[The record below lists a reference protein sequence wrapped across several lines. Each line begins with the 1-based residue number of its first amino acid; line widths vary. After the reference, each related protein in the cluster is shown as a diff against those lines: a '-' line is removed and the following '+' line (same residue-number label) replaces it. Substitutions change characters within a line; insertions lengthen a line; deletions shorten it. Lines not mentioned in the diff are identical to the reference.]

1 MRDDLVSVIDAARQS
16 TLAPSL
22 YSLTYT
28 GCEQA
33 ASLLIKYYMKRIV
46 EIIQGNYI
54 CMCMFLDTS
63 VSEIEETFKTF
74 TNRNDIAII
83 LINQVVSIERRAEAP
98 EAI

>member
-1 MRDDLVSVIDAARQS
+1 
-16 TLAPSL
+16 
-22 YSLTYT
+22 
-28 GCEQA
+28 
-33 ASLLIKYYMKRIV
+33 
-46 EIIQGNYI
+46 
-54 CMCMFLDTS
+54 MCMFLDTS